1 MIRQPPSNLLA
12 CLRMTDSTVQ
22 TLLQIIQA
30 QKTPM
35 LTLVKDW
42 AQINSGSWNS
52 AGLKLMLQTLQKAF
66 TPLADDCQILAAKP
80 WLQLN
85 QQGAFETTLLGDSL
99 LLSKRPNAKIKILFM
114 GHMDTV
120 FGSDHP
126 FQQVTELDSNRLQG
140 PGVADLKGGLVVLL
154 NTLKIFETLP
164 EAQNIG
170 WEILINAD
178 EELGSRGSADHILAA
193 AKRNHLGL
201 VFEPSLPDGSI
212 VGERKGIGNFTV
224 AVQGKAAHAGRDHAL
239 GRSAILALS
248 EFTVLAESLNGTI
261 PDVTLNVGKISGGE
275 AVNSVPAHAFCQIDV
290 RVKHAGDFDS
300 LNNHLQK
307 LTVQIAKKND
317 VKFVI
322 DGGLNRPPKPLTESV
337 QKIFAAYASI
347 AKDLN
352 LPLQLKPSGGCC
364 DGNNLLAAGL
374 PNLDTLGVRGGQIHS
389 EAEHMFIDSLVER
402 TQLNTLFLRKLA
414 RGEFSL

>member
-1 MIRQPPSNLLA
+1 MTEISVEMVTKLILPQKAPMVALL
-12 CLRMTDSTVQ
+12 
-22 TLLQIIQA
+22 
-30 QKTPM
+30 KN
-35 LTLVKDW
+35 W
-42 AQINSGSWNS
+42 AEINSGTLNL
-52 AGLKLMLQTLQKAF
+52 AGLAAMSQTLQAAF
-66 TPLADDCQILAAKP
+66 SPLADDTQILTAKP

-85 QQGAFETTLLGDSL
+85 KQAEFSPTLLGDAL
-99 LLSKRPNAKIKILFM
+99 LFRKRPEAKTKILFM

-120 FGSDHP
+120 FGKDHP
-126 FQQVTELDSNRLQG
+126 FQKVTELDANRLQG

-154 NTLKIFETLP
+154 HTLKIFETLP

-178 EELGSRGSADHILAA
+178 EELGSRGSADHITASA
-193 AKRNHLGL
+193 TRNHLGL

-224 AVQGKAAHAGRDHAL
+224 AVVGKAAHAGRDHAL

-248 EFTVLAESLNGTI
+248 EFIVKAEGLNGTI
-261 PDVTLNVGKISGGE
+261 ADVTLNVGKIEGGE
-275 AVNSVPAHAFCQIDV
+275 SVNSVPAHAFCHIDV
-290 RVKHAGDFDS
+290 RVKHAADF
-300 LNNHLQK
+300 NTVAEHLH
-307 LTVQIAKKND
+307 
-317 VKFVI
+317 KFVATI
-322 DGGLNRPPKPLTESV
+322 EQKNNIKMTVDGGLNRPPKPLTDSV

-347 AKDLN
+347 AQDLN
-352 LPLQLKPSGGCC
+352 LPLQMKPSGGCC

-389 EAEHMFIDSLVER
+389 DQEHMFIDSLVER

-414 RGEFSL
+414 RGEFKL